1 MSKEITP
8 LEKAKEGPSGFVKA
22 ISEPLS
28 KYGWP
33 VWLVYLLAIIGL
45 VYLLNPTAGV
55 FEFIPDVIPFV
66 GNLDE
71 GVAMM
76 LILAG
81 IVEAV
86 EGKKYRAEMKK
97 AAKTEPPVE
106 TE

>member
-1 MSKEITP
+1 MAKEITP
-8 LEKAKEGPSGFVKA
+8 LEKAKEGPSGFVKM

-33 VWLVYLLAIIGL
+33 VWLVYILAIVGL
-45 VYLLNPTAGV
+45 LYILNPTAGV

-76 LILAG
+76 LVIMG
-81 IVEAV
+81 IVEIT
-86 EGKKYRAEMKK
+86 EGKKYRAVKDNDAK
-97 AAKTEPPVE
+97 AEPPVE
-106 TE
+106 AE